1 MAPHL
6 PLPCSSSQR
15 QLAVRLPACHQMI
28 GHPPA
33 EVRAAALKAMD
44 VLDPFDADTTAQ
56 EISAA
61 RALASEAEDQFI
73 MLSDVHLDNPVVCDG
88 SGS

>member
-1 MAPHL
+1 
-6 PLPCSSSQR
+6 
-15 QLAVRLPACHQMI
+15 
-28 GHPPA
+28 
-33 EVRAAALKAMD
+33 MD